1 MRKMKALTILSVA
14 LMLTLSACGGGN
26 GNTSN
31 NGSNTTESNTAT
43 NTTTEPAGNNAAT
56 EENDAA
62 NEPVAEAINLGGRTV
77 KISMWWDG
85 KPKGE
90 TAGEKASLAKIAE
103 LEEKYNM
110 KLEFVNIPF
119 DQYMDK
125 FTTAV
130 LAGEPMA
137 DISIMEF
144 KRAIAP
150 IKQGLV
156 LPLTDFTTADN
167 DINKEQKRVQK
178 LPAIGGTEYSFNTPG
193 ISAVG
198 LYYNRDLIKKLGL
211 QDPQDLYNN
220 GEWTWDKFMEIAKQA
235 TTDSN
240 NDGKKDTWGYAG
252 WAADAARHI
261 GVTNG
266 ALFVTD
272 TDLSLGFTD
281 PKMAEA
287 LEFVNRLYNVE
298 NVVKVK
304 SGNKMDWNETN
315 TFKDGD
321 VAMSINYDWNMGDL
335 TFEVGIVPNPAG
347 PQSDGK
353 YTFANTAQ
361 NGYFIPKGTKDPQIV
376 YQIFEELQDIP
387 ATEEYLG
394 QDWLES
400 RFKNEADI
408 KMAIEHVN
416 GTGRLSIEEGIADFP
431 FFTIMDDVIVKNQSV
446 AATLEKYKTN
456 GQAALDKLK

>member
-1 MRKMKALTILSVA
+1 MKKMKALTILSVA

-26 GNTSN
+26 
-31 NGSNTTESNTAT
+31 SNTTSNGANTTENNTAS
-43 NTTTEPAGNNAAT
+43 NTTTEPAANNTAT
-56 EENDAA
+56 EENAA
-62 NEPVAEAINLGGRTV
+62 ENEPAPAAIDLGGRVV

-85 KPKGE
+85 MPKGE

-156 LPLTDFTTADN
+156 LPLSDFTTADN
-167 DINKEQKRVQK
+167 DINNEQKHVTK
-178 LPAIGGTEYSFNTPG
+178 LPAINGAEYAFNTPG
-193 ISAVG
+193 VSAVG
-198 LYYNRDLIKKLGL
+198 MYYNRDLFKKLGL
-211 QDPQDLYNN
+211 PDLQELYNN
-220 GEWTWDKFMEIAKQA
+220 GEWNWDKFIEVAKQA

-240 NDGKKDTWGYAG
+240 NDGKKDTWGYSG
-252 WAADAARHI
+252 WPVDAARHI

-266 ALFVTD
+266 ALFVND
-272 TDLSLGFTD
+272 TDLSLGFND

-287 LEFVNRLYNVE
+287 LEFINRLYNKE

-321 VAMSINYDWNMGDL
+321 VAMSMNYDWNMGDL

-353 YTFANTAQ
+353 YTFANAAQ
-361 NGYFIPKGTKDPQIV
+361 NGYFIPKGVKDPQVV

-387 ATEEYLG
+387 PTEEYLG

-416 GTGRLSIEEGIADFP
+416 GTGRLSVEEGVADFP
-431 FFTIMDDVIVKNQSV
+431 IFAIMDEIIIKNQSV
-446 AATLEKYKTN
+446 AATIEKNTQS